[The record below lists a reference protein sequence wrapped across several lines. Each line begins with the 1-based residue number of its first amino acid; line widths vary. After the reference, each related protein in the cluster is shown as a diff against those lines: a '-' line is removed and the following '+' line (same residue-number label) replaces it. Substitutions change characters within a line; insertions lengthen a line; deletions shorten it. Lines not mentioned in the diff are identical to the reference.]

1 VKVRNPRR
9 TAQSTGREAAAS
21 HWLQWL
27 ARGGL
32 VARGVNYMLIG
43 LLAVQIAFGSK
54 GKQADSAGA
63 LHAVA
68 GQDGGIVV
76 LWLLAAGFAGLALWR
91 LAEAGYGQ
99 AGPGGHTAGKRL
111 VSLGLGA
118 FYGFVSAG
126 IVAFILG
133 TGSQSSGNAESQ
145 DLTAKVMAH
154 PGGRWL
160 VIGIGVG
167 LFAAGS
173 GLAAYGLRKQFTKV
187 LDTAQ
192 MSARTRKAVVFLGMA
207 GNVARGVVF
216 GVAGVLLVIA
226 AVTFDPK
233 AAQGLDGSLRKIA
246 TTPLGPW
253 LLVAVALGLVTF
265 GVYSCCEARWRVVR
279 PG

>member
-1 VKVRNPRR
+1 MTVRNARR
-9 TAQSTGREAAAS
+9 TAQSTGRDAAVS

-43 LLAVQIAFGSK
+43 LLAVQVAFGSK

-99 AGPGGHTAGKRL
+99 AGPGGHTTGKRL

-133 TGSQSSGNAESQ
+133 TGSKSSGDARSQ

-154 PGGRWL
+154 SGGRWL
-160 VIGIGVG
+160 VIGIGIG
-167 LFAAGS
+167 LFAAGA

-192 MSARTRKAVVFLGMA
+192 MSARIRKAVEFLGMA

-233 AAQGLDGSLRKIA
+233 EAQGLDGSLRKIA

-253 LLVAVALGLVTF
+253 LLVAVALGLVIF

>member
-1 VKVRNPRR
+1 MTVRNARR
-9 TAQSTGREAAAS
+9 TAKFTGREAASS

-32 VARGVNYMLIG
+32 AARGVNYVLIG
-43 LLAVQIAFGSK
+43 LLAVQVAFGAK

-68 GQDGGIVV
+68 SQDGGIVV

-111 VSLGLGA
+111 LSLGLGV

-133 TGSQSSGNAESQ
+133 TSSQSSGNTQSQ

-160 VIGIGVG
+160 AIGAGIG
-167 LFAAGS
+167 LLAAGA
-173 GLAAYGLRKQFTKV
+173 GLAAYGLRKKFTRN
-187 LDTAQ
+187 LAMAP
-192 MSARTRKAVVFLGMA
+192 MSARTRKAVEFLGMA

-216 GVAGVLLVIA
+216 GVAGVFLVIA

-233 AAQGLDGSLRKIA
+233 KTQGLDGSLRKIA

-253 LLVAVALGLVTF
+253 LLVAVALGLVIF

>member
-1 VKVRNPRR
+1 VTVRNARHAVR
-9 TAQSTGREAAAS
+9 SAGREAASS

-43 LLAVQIAFGSK
+43 LLAVQVAFGSN

-99 AGPGGHTAGKRL
+99 AGPGGHTAGRRL

-126 IVAFILG
+126 VVAFILG
-133 TGSQSSGNAESQ
+133 TGSRSSGDARSK
-145 DLTAKVMAH
+145 DLTAKMMAH

-160 VIGIGVG
+160 VIGIGIG
-167 LFAAGS
+167 LVATGV
-173 GLAAYGLRKQFTKV
+173 GLAAYGLRKQFTRA

-192 MSARTRKAVVFLGMA
+192 MSARSRKAVEFLGMA

-226 AVTFDPK
+226 AVTFAPK
-233 AAQGLDGSLRKIA
+233 EAQGLDGSLRKIA

-253 LLVAVALGLVTF
+253 LLVAVALGLVIF
-265 GVYSCCEARWRVVR
+265 GLYSCCEARWLMVR
-279 PG
+279 PR